1 MASTG
6 AQFGGQTLAKDK
18 KSKKGKSAKGAGAG
32 SVITE
37 RLRDLTQN
45 PLVAD
50 IVAAALVGAAAALK
64 DTRKAEQLANSA
76 EKDLEKLTRKSAD
89 RGNALWQMA
98 LDVGRKSIEALG
110 SESAPKKSK
119 ARKSAAK
126 PKAKAAAKPKAVA
139 KPGAKAAKP
148 KPKVT
153 SRKR

>member
-1 MASTG
+1 
-6 AQFGGQTLAKDK
+6 LAKDK
-18 KSKKGKSAKGAGAG
+18 KNKKKGKSDRAASAG
-32 SVITE
+32 SIVTD
-37 RLRDLTQN
+37 RLREMTSN

-76 EKDLEKLTRKSAD
+76 EKDLQKLTRKSAD

-110 SESAPKKSK
+110 SESAPKKT
-119 ARKSAAK
+119 RKSAAK
-126 PKAKAAAKPKAVA
+126 PKAKSAKPKAAAKPRAAKAAAKPKAR
-139 KPGAKAAKP
+139 AA
-148 KPKVT
+148 

>member
-1 MASTG
+1 
-6 AQFGGQTLAKDK
+6 LAKDK
-18 KSKKGKSAKGAGAG
+18 KSKKKGKSSKSAGAG

-76 EKDLEKLTRKSAD
+76 EKDLEKLARKSAD

-98 LDVGRKSIEALG
+98 LDVGRKSIDALG
-110 SESAPKKSK
+110 AESAPKKRK
-119 ARKSAAK
+119 AKKTAATPKAAAKPKAKTAAK
-126 PKAKAAAKPKAVA
+126 PKAKAA
-139 KPGAKAAKP
+139 
-148 KPKVT
+148 

>member
-1 MASTG
+1 M
-6 AQFGGQTLAKDK
+6 AKDK
-18 KSKKGKSAKGAGAG
+18 KNKKKDKSGKSGGG
-32 SVITE
+32 SIITE

-64 DTRKAEQLANSA
+64 DTRKAEQLASSA
-76 EKDLEKLTRKSAD
+76 EKDLEKLARKSAD

-110 SESAPKKSK
+110 AESPPKKSK

-126 PKAKAAAKPKAVA
+126 PKTKAAAKPRT
-139 KPGAKAAKP
+139 AAKP
-148 KPKVT
+148 KAKTAAKPKAKAA